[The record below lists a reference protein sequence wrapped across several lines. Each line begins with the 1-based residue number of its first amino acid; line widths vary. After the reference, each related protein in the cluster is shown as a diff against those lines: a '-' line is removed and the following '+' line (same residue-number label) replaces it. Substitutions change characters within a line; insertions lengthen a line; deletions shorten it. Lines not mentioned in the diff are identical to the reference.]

1 MANGGYKLTMLE
13 NSMKATIENY
23 VCTITINNPPMNIL
37 TKEFRDEFVPYM
49 ESLKSNQDVRVIVI
63 TGAGDR
69 AFCAGADLN
78 EEGELTDESVHQF
91 IKEDNRNYDI
101 LPEMPQPVIAAVNG
115 YAFGGGFEL
124 VLASDIR
131 IMSENAKLCAAGVK
145 VGLVVSPTRLVRLIG
160 EAKAKEVILTGR
172 TVLAKEAY
180 EMNLATKI
188 TKQENLLDE
197 ALEIAKLIASRA
209 PIAVTN
215 AKQVIQRS
223 LDQTYEDA
231 MEDEIDAFIECQ
243 KTWDHKHAIESFFN
257 KVEPNFKG
265 E

>member
-1 MANGGYKLTMLE
+1 MILLSEKVMITSIDN
-13 NSMKATIENY
+13 N
-23 VCTITINNPPMNIL
+23 VCTITINDPPMNIL
-37 TKEFRDEFVPYM
+37 TKHFRDEFVPFM
-49 ESLKSNQDVRVIVI
+49 ESLKTRKDIRAIVI

-78 EEGELTDESVHQF
+78 EEGELTDETVHKF

-101 LPEMPQPVIAAVNG
+101 LPEMPQPVITAVNG

-131 IMSENAKLCAAGVK
+131 VMSDNAKLCAAGVK

-160 EAKAKEVILTGR
+160 EAKAKEIILTGR
-172 TVLAKEAY
+172 TVLAQEAY
-180 EMNLATKI
+180 EMNLATKV
-188 TKQENLLDE
+188 TTQEDLMTE
-197 ALEIAKLIASRA
+197 ALEIANLIASRA

-215 AKQVIQRS
+215 AKEVIQRS
-223 LDQTYEDA
+223 LDQTYEEA
-231 MEDEIDAFIECQ
+231 MNDEVNAFIKCQ

-257 KVEPNFKG
+257 KEEPQFKG
-265 E
+265 K

>member
-1 MANGGYKLTMLE
+1 MEVRKLTMTK
-13 NSMKATIENY
+13 NCMNVTIEDY

-37 TKEFRDEFVPYM
+37 TKEFRDEFVPFM
-49 ESLKSNQDVRVIVI
+49 ESLKTRKDVRAIII

-78 EEGELTDESVHQF
+78 EEGELTEETVHQF

-172 TVLAKEAY
+172 TVLAQEAY
-180 EMNLATKI
+180 EMNLATSI
-188 TKQENLLDE
+188 TKQEELLEE
-197 ALEIAKLIASRA
+197 AQKIAHLIASRA
-209 PIAVTN
+209 PIAVTK

-231 MEDEIDAFIECQ
+231 MDDEIDAFIDCQ

-257 KVEPNFKG
+257 KEEPRFKG